1 MEPEPKGDAMRPIDA
16 KIIAG
21 FLLNEQE
28 QFFDYLDQCSI
39 DPTEGTIMIE
49 EMIGASQGGIPTC
62 IEQFSG
68 FVGE

>member
-1 MEPEPKGDAMRPIDA
+1 MKPIDA

-28 QFFDYLDQCSI
+28 QFFNYLEQCDI
-39 DPTEGTIMIE
+39 DPTEGAIMIE
-49 EMIGASQGGIPTC
+49 EMIGATEGGIPTC
-62 IEQFSG
+62 VEQFSG